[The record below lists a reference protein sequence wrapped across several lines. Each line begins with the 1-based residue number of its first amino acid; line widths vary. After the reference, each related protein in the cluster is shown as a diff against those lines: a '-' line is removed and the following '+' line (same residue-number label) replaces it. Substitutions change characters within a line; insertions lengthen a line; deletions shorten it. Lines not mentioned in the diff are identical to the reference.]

1 MAREAG
7 DRGAW
12 REAGRRKPPSPS
24 PLSLLQMDSVT
35 LLVRTLPTL
44 VTTQTLTPA
53 ACCGPR
59 KSCAVATDYQSV
71 MTVLGAATA
80 SSLLASSSLHE

>member
-12 REAGRRKPPSPS
+12 REAWRRKPPSPS

-35 LLVRTLPTL
+35 LLVRTLASL

-53 ACCGPR
+53 AC
-59 KSCAVATDYQSV
+59 
-71 MTVLGAATA
+71 
-80 SSLLASSSLHE
+80 